1 MLSLIRQPTPV
12 IIIHKCHRLQNIHA
26 NYTQN
31 IHNLNQCEMT
41 DSHILVASLLRS
53 PVRYGMGDFMSLW
66 VLALAGLKVGFE
78 ALVFIFMLSCCCLQN
93 QLLCSGCFADFLAKE
108 SDRVVRLISSRC
120 KLVCRRAES

>member
-1 MLSLIRQPTPV
+1 
-12 IIIHKCHRLQNIHA
+12 
-26 NYTQN
+26 
-31 IHNLNQCEMT
+31 MT

-66 VLALAGLKVGFE
+66 VLALAGLKVGLG
-78 ALVFIFMLSCCCLQN
+78 ALVFIFMSSCCLQN

-108 SDRVVRLISSRC
+108 SDRVVRLIASRC